1 MGLRSFYG
9 DGCFASDYGGIEN
22 REQTR
27 RPINLG
33 GTGDVGTESYPV
45 VTQPEINEFMTMK
58 LGSHRKGDIRYHNIV
73 R

>member
-33 GTGDVGTESYPV
+33 GTGDVGTGSYPV
-45 VTQPEINEFMTMK
+45 VTQPENDEFMTMK
-58 LGSHRKGDIRYHNIV
+58 P
-73 R
+73 